1 MGRSGENSDNRLNEV
16 DMLLENGDYPG
27 ALRILDKSLKLDP
40 DDAGAWYNKGFV
52 FDSLD
57 RFDEAL
63 QCYDRALELDPD
75 YVSAWYSRGIALCAL
90 DRFDGALQCYDRV
103 L

>member
-40 DDAGAWYNKGFV
+40 DDA
-52 FDSLD
+52 D
-57 RFDEAL
+57 RKS
-63 QCYDRALELDPD
+63 
-75 YVSAWYSRGIALCAL
+75 V
-90 DRFDGALQCYDRV
+90 V
-103 L
+103 